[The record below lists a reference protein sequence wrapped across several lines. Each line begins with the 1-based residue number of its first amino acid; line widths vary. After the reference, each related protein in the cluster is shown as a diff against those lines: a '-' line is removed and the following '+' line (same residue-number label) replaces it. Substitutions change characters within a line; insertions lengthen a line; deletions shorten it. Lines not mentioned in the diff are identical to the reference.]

1 MGNNGAGPRNPGSG
15 HYRQEAGLLERAL
28 ADETDPFLV
37 ARYKF
42 YLAQTHLDAGDKEKA
57 LAAYRERAALGLWD
71 QEVFISLYRAA
82 GIEAD
87 LGFDEDAVIA
97 SYLQA
102 HEARRDRAEA
112 LHGAARFCRLKE
124 RYQQG
129 FDLAKRGILIKR
141 PDNALIPEH
150 WIYEYGLLDEYA
162 INAYWIGRY
171 DECLKSCRK
180 ILGTATLA
188 DAERKRIQAN
198 ADSARQKLSGG
209 DRAVGRHEAGLK
221 PSGRSAKTIR

>member
-1 MGNNGAGPRNPGSG
+1 MRLRAENGAQRRNQGSE
-15 HYRQEAGLLERAL
+15 HYRREADSLERAL
-28 ADETDPFLV
+28 ATERDPFLV

-71 QEVFISLYRAA
+71 QEVFISLYRSA

-97 SYLQA
+97 SYLLA
-102 HEARRDRAEA
+102 HNARKDRAEA

-124 RYQQG
+124 RYQEG
-129 FDLAKRGILIKR
+129 FDLAKRGLLVKR
-141 PDNALIPEH
+141 PDNAFIPED

-171 DECLKSCRK
+171 DECIKSCRK
-180 ILGTATLA
+180 ILSTPTLPGA
-188 DAERKRIQAN
+188 DRKRIQAN
-198 ADSARQKLSGG
+198 AELARQKLSGG
-209 DRAVGRHEAGLK
+209 
-221 PSGRSAKTIR
+221 

>member
-1 MGNNGAGPRNPGSG
+1 MWR
-15 HYRQEAGLLERAL
+15 
-28 ADETDPFLV
+28 
-37 ARYKF
+37 KF
-42 YLAQTHLDAGDKEKA
+42 YLAQTYFEAGEKERA

-87 LGFDEDAVIA
+87 LGFDADAVIA

-102 HEARRDRAEA
+102 HEARKDRAEA

-129 FDLAKRGILIKR
+129 FDLAKRGLMVKR
-141 PDNALIPEH
+141 PDNAFIPED
-150 WIYEYGLLDEYA
+150 WICEYGLLDEYA
-162 INAYWIGRY
+162 INAYWTGRY

-180 ILGTATLA
+180 ILSTATLSDA
-188 DAERKRIQAN
+188 DRKRIQAN
-198 ADSARQKLSGG
+198 ADFVRQKLSGDST
-209 DRAVGRHEAGLK
+209 DRLGEARTARHCLV
-221 PSGRSAKTIR
+221 RS